1 MKAIPKLELQSW
13 GEREFYKSYSSW
25 DKLSMEQRNKTL
37 SYFCSLPQ
45 EVQGNVFNGFFF
57 HFYFIRLS
65 ILLTCSNL
73 LSDQLVEEAM
83 LDSEQAAQANVVQ
96 NAQMTKD
103 DIVRLIHLYK
113 EPQAQKHWSNLRRVM
128 TRAELDSRKASAVY
142 NEVASPLTYLAE
154 IFNDY
159 ESFRPQNLMVKY
171 VSRGPNEHPVKKMP
185 YQASETEWAYL
196 SNFTHDLEPTNLSRQ
211 GIIRGQDWIK
221 ATWTAAMVS
230 SCYLQT

>member
-83 LDSEQAAQANVVQ
+83 LDSEQAAQANVVR
-96 NAQMTKD
+96 NAQMMKD

-113 EPQAQKHWSNLRRVM
+113 EPQVELM
-128 TRAELDSRKASAVY
+128 TC
-142 NEVASPLTYLAE
+142 
-154 IFNDY
+154 ND
-159 ESFRPQNLMVKY
+159 
-171 VSRGPNEHPVKKMP
+171 
-185 YQASETEWAYL
+185 T
-196 SNFTHDLEPTNLSRQ
+196 
-211 GIIRGQDWIK
+211 
-221 ATWTAAMVS
+221 
-230 SCYLQT
+230 C

>member
-1 MKAIPKLELQSW
+1 
-13 GEREFYKSYSSW
+13 
-25 DKLSMEQRNKTL
+25 
-37 SYFCSLPQ
+37 
-45 EVQGNVFNGFFF
+45 
-57 HFYFIRLS
+57 
-65 ILLTCSNL
+65 L

-83 LDSEQAAQANVVQ
+83 LDSEQAAQANVVR
-96 NAQMTKD
+96 NAQTTKD
-103 DIVRLIHLYK
+103 DIIRLIHLYK